1 MSDVAQV
8 AGVIALVILWLFSA
22 RRAGRD
28 PQLSDDA
35 RKVASFAILFS
46 PWLALA
52 YWLPKF
58 GPNGPFFVGTAEA
71 ERQ

>member
-1 MSDVAQV
+1 MSNAIQV
-8 AGVIALVILWLFSA
+8 AVAIAFAAFWLYSA

-58 GPNGPFFVGTAEA
+58 GPNGPFFVGPVEP
-71 ERQ
+71 ER

>member
-8 AGVIALVILWLFSA
+8 VGAIALVVFWLFST

-58 GPNGPFFVGTAEA
+58 GPNGPFFVGTSDV
-71 ERQ
+71 ER

>member
-1 MSDVAQV
+1 MWN
-8 AGVIALVILWLFSA
+8 VILIAVGLVLGVFWLYSA
-22 RRAGRD
+22 RRAAHD

-52 YWLPKF
+52 
-58 GPNGPFFVGTAEA
+58 
-71 ERQ
+71 

>member
-1 MSDVAQV
+1 MAQA
-8 AGVIALVILWLFSA
+8 AGAIALVVFWLSSA

-35 RKVASFAILFS
+35 RKVASFAILCS

-52 YWLPKF
+52 YWLSKF
-58 GPNGPFFVGTAEA
+58 GPSGPFFVGTAEA
-71 ERQ
+71 EQ

>member
-1 MSDVAQV
+1 MSDVV
-8 AGVIALVILWLFSA
+8 HIAGAIALVVFWLFSA
-22 RRAGRD
+22 QRAGRD

-35 RKVASFAILFS
+35 RKVDSFAILFS

-58 GPNGPFFVGTAEA
+58 GPNGPFFVGTPET
-71 ERQ
+71 ER

>member
-1 MSDVAQV
+1 MADVFRIVAVV
-8 AGVIALVILWLFSA
+8 AGAAFWLYSSW
-22 RRAGRD
+22 RAARD
-28 PQLSDDA
+28 PQLSSDA

-58 GPNGPFFVGTAEA
+58 GPNGPFFVGTAEPD
-71 ERQ
+71 R